1 GTYWL
6 FFTRGKDSRGIRS
19 LDYNPDLDYYDIWY
33 KQSRSL
39 GGLQRAPE
47 VRISG
52 SDGVTSAQ
60 RDIAAVQ
67 SEDGKI
73 LVFASAGYGYEPQ
86 DVEDRG
92 IFTYTYDGI
101 WSGPALITPPDLN
114 GYGMGHIDALGFQ
127 GRTWVIFDYGYTLK
141 AISRGSSE
149 EDWTQPAL
157 IADMATI
164 GKAIVSDGVLYV
176 AWVPPSGDGVYLS
189 SSGNGIDW
197 DSTEDHVAL
206 WPGLLNW
213 DPVLVKD
220 AREFR
225 LFWAP
230 GEIDL
235 PLEDEQFIATTSSPA
250 PMTPESWSDPVRVTR
265 ATGNGN
271 SWWDFWPEP
280 IQKGRNEGGALA
292 LLYTSERN
300 PDGTSMIDGNIWM
313 EMSIPTWID
322 R

>member
-1 GTYWL
+1 MESKTYRTFGIIIVACIAFGIIPCTAIPFEGIAPSHPIQLTTDPNYDRNPSLLLADDGTYWL
-6 FFTRGKDSRGIRS
+6 FFTRGKDPRGIRS

-47 VRISG
+47 VRIPG

-86 DVEDRG
+86 DVQDRG

-101 WSGPALITPPDLN
+101 WSGPSLITPPDLD

-157 IADMATI
+157 I
-164 GKAIVSDGVLYV
+164 
-176 AWVPPSGDGVYLS
+176 
-189 SSGNGIDW
+189 
-197 DSTEDHVAL
+197 
-206 WPGLLNW
+206 
-213 DPVLVKD
+213 
-220 AREFR
+220 
-225 LFWAP
+225 
-230 GEIDL
+230 
-235 PLEDEQFIATTSSPA
+235 
-250 PMTPESWSDPVRVTR
+250 
-265 ATGNGN
+265 
-271 SWWDFWPEP
+271 
-280 IQKGRNEGGALA
+280 
-292 LLYTSERN
+292 
-300 PDGTSMIDGNIWM
+300 
-313 EMSIPTWID
+313 
-322 R
+322 